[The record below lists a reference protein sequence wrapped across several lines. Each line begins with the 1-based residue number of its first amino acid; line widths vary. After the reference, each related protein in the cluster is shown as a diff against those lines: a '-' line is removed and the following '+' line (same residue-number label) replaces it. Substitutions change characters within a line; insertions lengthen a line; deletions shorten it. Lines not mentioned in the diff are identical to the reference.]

1 MDNIIHTTNDY
12 SKFKFFNGN
21 AKIKSAK
28 VSKIMQ
34 SIKKYGQINV
44 IVVNQ
49 YGEIIDGQHRKEA
62 CMALGI
68 PIKYIV
74 QQINNSYLVDLV
86 RDINSVQKNW
96 NNADIGYAYSVKSNN
111 KEHYKKYLELTS
123 LGVSHSTVIEACTY
137 LSSGEEQI
145 RNSYFDFK
153 NGNLE
158 IPHTVYEKVKGQI
171 LMLKDSKIEKKIWN
185 RIYFIRALLKLR
197 KQKDFNVYKFI
208 ENFDKYPHQW
218 KNAYTVDENTKSII
232 AVHNY
237 KNRNKA
243 KYYIS

>member
-1 MDNIIHTTNDY
+1 MENKILVTDDY
-12 SKFKFFNGN
+12 SKFKFFKGN

-28 VSKIMQ
+28 VTKIMQ

-68 PIKYIV
+68 PIRYIV
-74 QQINNSYLVDLV
+74 QYTDENNIVDLV

-96 NNADIGYAYSVKSNN
+96 TNGDIGYAYSVKSNN
-111 KEHYKKYLELTS
+111 KNHYEKYLELMA
-123 LGVSHSTVIEACTY
+123 LGVSHSTVLEACTY
-137 LSSGEEQI
+137 LKSGEEQI

-158 IPHTVYEKVKGQI
+158 IPLSVFDKVKGQI
-171 LMLKDSKIEKKIWN
+171 LMLKNSNIEKKVWN

-197 KQKDFNVYKFI
+197 KQDDFDVYTFIDNFNKF
-208 ENFDKYPHQW
+208 PHQW
-218 KNAYTVDENTKSII
+218 KNAYTVEENIKSII